1 MNILEK
7 IAANKAREVELRKKV
22 VSRPLLENTQLF
34 KRPTFSLADALVTSD
49 FGIIAEH
56 KRRSPS
62 RPNINQNLP
71 VADVVTGYANAGVC
85 GISVLTD
92 MTYFGGCV
100 DDILMTRAAVSTPLL
115 RKEFILDEYQIV
127 ESKSTGADAILLLAC
142 MLKPFEI
149 KNLSVLAMSLGMEI
163 LLEVRTKEEFERSIC
178 PEISLVGVNN
188 RNLKDFVV
196 DVDVSHELAEHIPSE
211 FVKVSESGLD
221 SADTVNALRA
231 SGYQG
236 FLMGEHFMKHENPG
250 LAAKNFME
258 EMQTLAR

>member
-22 VSRPLLENTQLF
+22 ISRPLLENTQLF
-34 KRPTFSLADALVTSD
+34 KRPTFSLADSLVTSE

-62 RPNINQNLP
+62 RPIINQSLA
-71 VADVVTGYANAGVC
+71 VADVVTGYARANVS
-85 GISVLTD
+85 GISILTD
-92 MTYFGGCV
+92 TTYFGGCV
-100 DDILMTRAAVSTPLL
+100 DDILMTRAAVATPLL

-149 KNLSVLAMSLGMEI
+149 KKLSVLAMSLGMEI
-163 LLEVRTKEEFERSIC
+163 LLEVRSKEEFERSIC

-188 RNLKDFVV
+188 RNLKDFTV
-196 DVDVSHELAEHIPSE
+196 DVNTSHELARHIPSE
-211 FVKVSESGLD
+211 FVTVSESGLTN
-221 SADTVNALRA
+221 AETVNELRA

-236 FLMGEHFMKHENPG
+236 FLMGEHFMKHDDPG
-250 LAAKNFME
+250 AAAKQFMD
-258 EMQTLAR
+258 EMKVLSK